1 MTPRSLGPGRRGA
14 RGEIVGVVVGPHR
27 GPTLPTHPT
36 RVAAPY
42 HGQVMHPPAGDTWVG
57 LSRDPM
63 PIAVACEWA
72 VRPDCG
78 ALVLF
83 AGTAR
88 DHAPGRP
95 GVTGLEYEA
104 YEELIGEASVVVAVS
119 SPHRPEAFEAGRFAI
134 EALKS
139 SVPIWKRETWDG
151 GEDWSV
157 DGHEPVEAREV
168 GR

>member
-1 MTPRSLGPGRRGA
+1 
-14 RGEIVGVVVGPHR
+14 
-27 GPTLPTHPT
+27 
-36 RVAAPY
+36 
-42 HGQVMHPPAGDTWVG
+42 MHAPAGDTWVG
-57 LSRDPM
+57 LTREALPT
-63 PIAVACEWA
+63 ATAGEWA

-78 ALVLF
+78 ALVVF

-104 YEELIGEASVVVAVS
+104 YEELVVPRLTSIVDEARARWPAIGRMAIIHRVGEVAIGEASVVVAVS

-139 SVPIWKRETWDG
+139 SVPIWKRETWAG
-151 GEDWSV
+151 GQDWSL
-157 DGHEPVEAREV
+157 DGHQPVDAHEV
-168 GR
+168 GEVVQ

>member
-1 MTPRSLGPGRRGA
+1 VS
-14 RGEIVGVVVGPHR
+14 
-27 GPTLPTHPT
+27 
-36 RVAAPY
+36 APY
-42 HGQVMHPPAGDTWVG
+42 HGQVLQPPVGDTWVA
-57 LSRDPM
+57 LTRESLPVTAASD
-63 PIAVACEWA
+63 WA

-78 ALVLF
+78 ALVVF

-104 YEELIGEASVVVAVS
+104 YDELVVPKLASIVDEARSRWPDLGRMAIIHRVGEVAIGEASVVVAVS
-119 SPHRPEAFEAGRFAI
+119 SPHRPESYEASRFAI
-134 EALKS
+134 EALKAT
-139 SVPIWKRETWDG
+139 VPIWKREAWSG

-157 DGHEPVEAREV
+157 EGHEPVEAREV

>member
-1 MTPRSLGPGRRGA
+1 
-14 RGEIVGVVVGPHR
+14 
-27 GPTLPTHPT
+27 
-36 RVAAPY
+36 
-42 HGQVMHPPAGDTWVG
+42 
-57 LSRDPM
+57 
-63 PIAVACEWA
+63 

-104 YEELIGEASVVVAVS
+104 YEELVVPKLASIVDEARARWPAIGRMAIIHRVGEVAIGEASVVVAVS

-139 SVPIWKRETWDG
+139 SVPIWKRESWAG

-157 DGHEPVEAREV
+157 EGKQPVEAHEV
-168 GR
+168 GHRTVVQ

>member
-1 MTPRSLGPGRRGA
+1 
-14 RGEIVGVVVGPHR
+14 
-27 GPTLPTHPT
+27 
-36 RVAAPY
+36 
-42 HGQVMHPPAGDTWVG
+42 MHAPAGDTWVG
-57 LSRDPM
+57 LTREPL
-63 PIAVACEWA
+63 PTATAAEWA

-78 ALVLF
+78 ALVVF

-104 YEELIGEASVVVAVS
+104 YEELVVPRLVSIVDEARSRWPAIGRMAIIHRVGEVAIGEASVVVAVS
-119 SPHRPEAFEAGRFAI
+119 SPHRPEAFEASRFAI

-139 SVPIWKRETWDG
+139 SVPIWKRETWAG
-151 GEDWSV
+151 GQDWSL
-157 DGHEPVEAREV
+157 DGHQPVEAGEV